1 MSDLIISRSCTIPAN
16 EIEISA
22 IRSQGAGGQAVNKIS
37 SAIHLRFDVK
47 NSTLTESQKEKIL
60 TISDQR
66 LSKEGVIIIK
76 AQTSRRQEKNRTEAL
91 DRLKKLIADALKEPK
106 KRRPTKPTR
115 GSQEKRINHKVNRG
129 KTKSLREKVD
139 Y

>member
-1 MSDLIISRSCTIPAN
+1 MSDLNISPHCTIPDN

-47 NSTLTESQKEKIL
+47 NSSLSEIQKEKIL
-60 TISDQR
+60 TVNDQR
-66 LSKEGVIIIK
+66 LTKDGIIVIK
-76 AQTSRRQEKNRTEAL
+76 AQISRSQEKNRAEAL
-91 DRLKKLIADALKEPK
+91 NRLKKIIFDALKKPK
-106 KRRPTKPTR
+106 KRRPTKPSR
-115 GSQEKRINHKVNRG
+115 SSQEKRINQKINRG
-129 KTKSLREKVD
+129 KTKTLREKVD